1 MFALSDARDYSFS
14 KEPYLEWQEKIT
26 DQSNFVKITDQSNF
40 KQRDVILL
48 HVPTSAWKKMADKRG
63 KTPESRESFQKLRP
77 GILPKHWAGYCCL
90 TTRAKRNIMKPFD
103 ALATS
108 WSCHFKKRW
117 LVDPLNSK
125 LILQIGF

>member
-14 KEPYLEWQEKIT
+14 KVPYLEREEKIT

-48 HVPTSAWKKMADKRG
+48 HVPTPAWKKMADKRG
-63 KTPESRESFQKLRP
+63 KTPESQESFQKLRQ
-77 GILPKHWAGYCCL
+77 GILPKHWAGYYCL
-90 TTRAKRNIMKPFD
+90 TTRAKHNIMKPID
-103 ALATS
+103 VLATS
-108 WSCHFKKRW
+108 WSCHFKKRC
-117 LVDPLNSK
+117 LVDPLHGK